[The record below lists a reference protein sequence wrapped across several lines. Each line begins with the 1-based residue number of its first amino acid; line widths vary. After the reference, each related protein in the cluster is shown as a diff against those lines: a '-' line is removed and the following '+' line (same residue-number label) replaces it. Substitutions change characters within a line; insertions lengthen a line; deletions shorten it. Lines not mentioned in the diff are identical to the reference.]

1 MKSSSSYFL
10 AIRIALVGSIVCFA
24 LDNSAA
30 EELRYA
36 SAESAGV
43 SNDALAGLK
52 ALLEETNT
60 RAAVV
65 LHKGRVVAEWYWKG
79 EGPFSV
85 FECWSTSKSVASTC
99 IGLLVDEGKIA
110 SIDDP
115 VSKYIPSWSDGEKAK
130 VTIAHLLD
138 QTSGL
143 EEQRGFVAAE
153 NQLQMALDAK
163 ILTPPGEQGRY
174 NNAACNVLSAIIT
187 AAAGKDPEAYMR
199 EKIWQHI
206 GMDLTW
212 WRRDRAGNVITYAGL
227 QTTARE
233 LARFGQLL
241 LNGGQWEGKQLISKA
256 WIDMATT
263 ERTRLAIQG
272 MSSMGGAP
280 YGLLWWL
287 DFGAADGVPH
297 SYSSLGL
304 FGNNMT
310 IIPELELVGVR
321 LVGNDRE
328 GGALM
333 ARSADWVKAL
343 AAVAQPA
350 EKAPEAVSAT
360 R

>member
-1 MKSSSSYFL
+1 MRPSLSYFL
-10 AIRIALVGSIVCFA
+10 AVRFALVGLIACLSLNIS
-24 LDNSAA
+24 DA

-36 SAESAGV
+36 SAETAGL
-43 SNDALAGLK
+43 NKEALSSLK

-115 VSKYIPSWSDGEKAK
+115 VSKYIPSWSEGDKAK
-130 VTIAHLLD
+130 VTIAYLLD

-163 ILTPPGEQGRY
+163 ILTPPGETGRY
-174 NNAACNVLSAIIT
+174 NNAACNVLSAVIS

-199 EKIWQHI
+199 EKIWRQI

-233 LARFGQLL
+233 LALFGQLL
-241 LNGGQWEGKQLISKA
+241 LNGGQWDGKQLISKE

-263 ERTRLAIQG
+263 ERTKLAIQG

-287 DFGAADGVPH
+287 DFGAAEGVPH

-310 IIPELELVGVR
+310 VIPELELVGVR

-333 ARSADWVKAL
+333 ARTADWVKAL

-350 EKAPEAVSAT
+350 GKAPEAVSAT